1 MLPHFLDS
9 LRKALPKPLPNMDHR
24 KTYAIEL
31 AYGRYRGPAPI
42 DAQHAAVLVLLHIN
56 PAAKGGVEPSL
67 SDYHFP
73 LTLRVPQLTRHGGQ
87 ISLPG
92 GRQNRDESPWQAAV
106 REAEEELGV
115 GLSDIVTIGEL
126 TTTYVY
132 VSNFLVTPY
141 VAFLPFTPTWRAQES
156 EVAEI
161 FEMSLMHLIHP
172 DHFSMPLRERHGVVF
187 RSPCIEHTGHQI
199 WGATGLILGEL
210 IEKIRTALS
219 NSAAEKEN
227 T

>member
-1 MLPHFLDS
+1 MLPLFLDS
-9 LRKALPKPLPNMDHR
+9 LRKVLPKPLPNMDHR
-24 KTYAIEL
+24 KTYAVEL

-42 DAQHAAVLVLLHIN
+42 DVQQAAVLVLLHIN
-56 PAAKGGVEPSL
+56 PETKGDEKSSL
-67 SDYHFP
+67 ADYHFP

-92 GRQNRDESPWQAAV
+92 GGQNKHESPWQAAV

-115 GLSDIVTIGEL
+115 DLSDIVKIGKL

-172 DHFSMPLRERHGVVF
+172 DHFSVPLRDRHGVVF
-187 RSPCIEHTGHQI
+187 RSPCIEHTGRQI

-210 IEKIRTALS
+210 IEKIRAALS
-219 NSAAEKEN
+219 ISVSKKEN
-227 T
+227 A